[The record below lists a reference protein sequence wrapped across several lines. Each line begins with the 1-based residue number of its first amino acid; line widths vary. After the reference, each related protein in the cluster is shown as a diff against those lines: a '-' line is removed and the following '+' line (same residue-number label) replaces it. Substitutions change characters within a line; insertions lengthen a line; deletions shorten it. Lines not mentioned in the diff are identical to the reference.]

1 MRKFSITPKN
11 IFIGIG
17 GLLVLM
23 LLNSTFYTV
32 EEGNVAIIKTWGE
45 ATEQVGPGLH
55 FKLPLMHRIE
65 HIEVRTRKNEES
77 HPASSKEQMPLT
89 VHISMNWTVQ
99 KESAMELYSKYGG
112 LSQFESRI
120 IDPKLRSASKSAV
133 AKYTAEQ
140 LIVNRSAAIADITN
154 AMLELMSDYE
164 VSIDS
169 VQIENIE
176 LPVKY
181 LASIEA
187 KQTAKN
193 LADAE
198 KHKLEQQ
205 KLQSQQLV
213 NTAES
218 QRDADKA
225 TADGLAYKIKTE
237 AAAEAEAI
245 RLKGQAEAEAMT
257 AKAKAIAQSATLV
270 EYEKALRWNGQMPS
284 TVMGSD
290 QNVLWSMGKN

>member
-1 MRKFSITPKN
+1 
-11 IFIGIG
+11 
-17 GLLVLM
+17 
-23 LLNSTFYTV
+23 
-32 EEGNVAIIKTWGE
+32 
-45 ATEQVGPGLH
+45 
-55 FKLPLMHRIE
+55 
-65 HIEVRTRKNEES
+65 
-77 HPASSKEQMPLT
+77 
-89 VHISMNWTVQ
+89 MNWTVQ